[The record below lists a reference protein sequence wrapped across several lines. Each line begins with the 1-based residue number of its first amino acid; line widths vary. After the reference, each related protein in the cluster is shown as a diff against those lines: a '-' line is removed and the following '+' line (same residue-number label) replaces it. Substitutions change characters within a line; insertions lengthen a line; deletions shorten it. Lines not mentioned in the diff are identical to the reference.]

1 LIEGRMKH
9 LKLKTGFRASLSAVA
24 LLLAPA
30 VITAPVL
37 APSVAYAQGAEV
49 RYIVNDTAITS
60 YDIDRRVA
68 LLKLMGRKG
77 NLREIANQEMV
88 DQTLRLQEIARL
100 RVGANDQMVNQAYG
114 QFAQSNKLSTAQ
126 MDQILSQA
134 GVTRDHFKTFIRTQM
149 GWGRVLQSRQQSSKR
164 LSEQE
169 VVAKILQQGGRK
181 PSATEYTLQQF
192 IFVIPA
198 SERGRTLGK
207 RKAEAQ
213 AMRSRFNGCEN
224 SHALAKTQLDVTVR
238 DLGRFLSPQLPPEWK
253 TDIEKIRARG
263 ATAVKET
270 ERGVEFVVVCSTRE
284 VSDDYV
290 AQLVFQ
296 SEQKADTNAD
306 KLSEEVM
313 AELRKK
319 ARIVKR

>member
-1 LIEGRMKH
+1 MRH
-9 LKLKTGFRASLSAVA
+9 LKFRAGFRASLSAVA
-24 LLLAPA
+24 LLLAPV
-30 VITAPVL
+30 VITAPVVV
-37 APSVAYAQGAEV
+37 PSAAYAQGAEV

-88 DQTLRLQEIARL
+88 DQTLRLQEIARM
-100 RVGANDQMVNQAYG
+100 RVGANDQMVNQAYAN
-114 QFAQSNKLSTAQ
+114 FAQSNKLSTAQ
-126 MDQILSQA
+126 LDQILSQA
-134 GVTRDHFKTFIRTQM
+134 GVTRDHFKNFIRTQM
-149 GWGRVLQSRQQSSKR
+149 GWGRVLQARQQSSKA
-164 LSEQE
+164 LTEQE

-198 SERGRTLGK
+198 AERGRTIGK

-238 DLGRFLSPQLPPEWK
+238 ELGRFLGPQLPPDWK
-253 TDIEKIRARG
+253 DQIEKTRAG
-263 ATAVKET
+263 GVTAIKET
-270 ERGVEFVVVCSTRE
+270 ERGVEFIAVCSTRE

-290 AQLVFQ
+290 ARLVFQ
-296 SEQKADTNAD
+296 NEQKVDTNAD
-306 KLSEEVM
+306 KVSDEVM

>member
-1 LIEGRMKH
+1 MRTM
-9 LKLKTGFRASLSAVA
+9 KLKAGFRASLSAVA
-24 LLLAPA
+24 LLLASA
-30 VITAPVL
+30 VTTVPVL
-37 APSVAYAQGAEV
+37 VPSAAYAQGAEV
-49 RYIVNDTAITS
+49 RYIVNDVAITS

-77 NLREIANQEMV
+77 NLREIAGQELV
-88 DQTLRLQEIARL
+88 DQTLRMQEIARL
-100 RVGANDQMVNQAYG
+100 RVGANDQMVNQAYEN
-114 QFAQSNKLSTAQ
+114 FARSNRLTTAQ
-126 MDQILSQA
+126 LDQILSQA
-134 GVTRDHFKTFIRTQM
+134 GVTRDHFKNFIRAQM
-149 GWGRVLQSRQQSSKR
+149 GWSRVLQARQQSSR
-164 LSEQE
+164 VMSEQE

-181 PSATEYTLQQF
+181 PTATEYTLQQF

-198 SERGRTLGK
+198 SERSRTIGK

-238 DLGRFLSPQLPPEWK
+238 DLGRFLGPQLPPDWK
-253 TDIEKIRARG
+253 DQIEKTRPGSATQIR
-263 ATAVKET
+263 ET
-270 ERGVEFVVVCSTRE
+270 ERGVEFIAVCSTRQ

-290 AQLVFQ
+290 ARLVFQ
-296 SEQKADTNAD
+296 SEQQVDANAE
-306 KLSEEVM
+306 KLSEQVM